1 MKVVIVGS
9 GAAGIGF
16 AEELKRQ
23 APDATI
29 TLVTRDTQ
37 GFYSRPSLSH
47 SFSQNDSVRR
57 IVIKTF
63 PALAS
68 AGIEV
73 RAGAE
78 AIAIAR
84 PTRQLEVAN
93 PDGSREQLAYDCLV
107 LATGSEAFVPPA
119 WASGREHFFVL
130 NRLEDMQAMRALRE
144 RVASDAPPTLH
155 STLHSTLHWAI
166 VGGGLIGLE
175 LASDL
180 RKAGDAVTVYHAA
193 DRLMERT
200 LDAETSERLLTHL
213 LSQEVEVLLG
223 QRVEGFSSAG
233 EGAVTV
239 TAASGS
245 RTFAAAVVS
254 IGFRPRTELAAAA
267 GLAVGRGIVCDRRF
281 ATEDPAIWA
290 VGDAAEIDGVLYPF
304 IVPIVSQA
312 KHLACLLA
320 GRSSAEWTTPS
331 FPIRIK
337 VHGFR

>member
-9 GAAGIGF
+9 GAAGIGL

-73 RAGAE
+73 RSGAE

-84 PTRQLEVAN
+84 EARQLEVASA
-93 PDGSREQLAYDCLV
+93 DGTREQLAYDCLV
-107 LATGSEAFVPPA
+107 LAPGSEAFVPPA
-119 WASGREHFFVL
+119 WAAGREHFFVL

-144 RVASDAPPTLH
+144 RAAEATLPR
-155 STLHSTLHWAI
+155 LPTLHWAI

-213 LSQEVEVLLG
+213 RGQEVEVLLG
-223 QRVEGFSSAG
+223 QKVEAFSPAG

-281 ATEDPAIWA
+281 ATQDPAIWA
-290 VGDAAEIDGVLYPF
+290 VGDAAEIDGILYPF

-312 KHLACLLA
+312 KHLAGLLA
-320 GRSSAEWTTPS
+320 GKTSAEWTAPT
-331 FPIRIK
+331 FPVRIK

>member
-9 GAAGIGF
+9 GMAGVGH
-16 AEELKRQ
+16 AEELRRQ
-23 APDATI
+23 APDAEVA
-29 TLVTRDTQ
+29 LVTRDTL

-47 SFSQNDSVRR
+47 SFSQDDNVRR

-63 PALAS
+63 SALAG

-78 AIAIAR
+78 ALSISR
-84 PTRQLEVAN
+84 PTRQLEVKNA
-93 PDGSREQLAYDCLV
+93 DGRREQIAYDHLV
-107 LATGSEAFVPPA
+107 LATGSEALVPPA
-119 WASGREHFFVL
+119 WSGGREHFFVL

-144 RVASDAPPTLH
+144 RVAASGRPA
-155 STLHSTLHWAI
+155 LHWAI

-180 RKAGDAVTVYHAA
+180 RKAGDEVSVYHAA

-200 LDAETSERLLTHL
+200 LDAETSERLLAHL
-213 LSQEVEVLLG
+213 RGQGIEVMLE
-223 QRVEGFSSAG
+223 QRVAGFASAA

-239 TAASGS
+239 TAAGGS
-245 RTFAAAVVS
+245 RTFGAAVVA

-281 ATEDPAIWA
+281 ATEDPAIRA
-290 VGDAAEIDGVLYPF
+290 VGDAAEVDGALYPF
-304 IVPIVSQA
+304 VVPIVSQA
-312 KHLACLLA
+312 KHLASLLS
-320 GRSSAEWTTPS
+320 GKHSTEWTAPS
-331 FPIRIK
+331 FPIRMKI
-337 VHGFR
+337 HGFR

>member
-1 MKVVIVGS
+1 VKVVIVGS
-9 GAAGIGF
+9 GMAGVGL

-23 APDATI
+23 APDAKI
-29 TLVTRDTQ
+29 EMVTRDTL

-68 AGIEV
+68 AGIEM

-78 AIAIAR
+78 AVAISR

-93 PDGSREQLAYDCLV
+93 ADGSREQLAYDCLV
-107 LATGSEAFVPPA
+107 LAPGSEAFVPPA
-119 WASGREHFFVL
+119 WAAGREHFFVL
-130 NRLEDMQAMRALRE
+130 NRLEDMHAMRALRE
-144 RVASDAPPTLH
+144 RVAAATLPDI
-155 STLHSTLHWAI
+155 HWAI

-200 LDAETSERLLTHL
+200 LDAETSERLLAHL
-213 LSQEVEVLLG
+213 HSQEIEVLLG

-233 EGAVTV
+233 EGNVTV

-245 RTFAAAVVS
+245 RTFAAAIVA

-281 ATEDPAIWA
+281 ATEDPAIWT
-290 VGDAAEIDGVLYPF
+290 VGDAAEVEGVLYPF
-304 IVPIVSQA
+304 VVPILSQA
-312 KHLACLLA
+312 KHLAGLLA
-320 GRSSAEWTTPS
+320 GKTSDEWTAPT

-337 VHGFR
+337 IHGFR

>member
-9 GAAGIGF
+9 GAAGIGL

-23 APDATI
+23 APDASI
-29 TLVTRDTQ
+29 ALITRDTQ

-47 SFSQNDSVRR
+47 CFSQNDSVRR

-73 RAGAE
+73 RAGTD

-84 PTRQLEVAN
+84 PTRQLEVTNA
-93 PDGSREQLAYDCLV
+93 DGSREQLAYDCLV
-107 LATGSEAFVPPA
+107 LAPGSEAFVPPA
-119 WASGREHFFVL
+119 WGAGREHFFVL

-144 RVASDAPPTLH
+144 RVAAESLP
-155 STLHSTLHWAI
+155 TLHWAI

-200 LDAETSERLLTHL
+200 LDAETSERLLGHL
-213 LSQEVEVLLG
+213 RSQEIEVLLG
-223 QRVEGFSSAG
+223 QRVEGFSSAE

-239 TAASGS
+239 SAASGS
-245 RTFAAAVVS
+245 RTFAAAVVAV
-254 IGFRPRTELAAAA
+254 GFRPRTELAAAA
-267 GLAVGRGIVCDRRF
+267 GLTVGRGIVCDRRF
-281 ATEDPAIWA
+281 ATTDPAIWA
-290 VGDAAEIDGVLYPF
+290 VGDAAEVDGVLYPF
-304 IVPIVSQA
+304 VVPIVSQA

-320 GRSSAEWTTPS
+320 GKNSAEWTAPS
-331 FPIRIK
+331 FPVRIK

>member
-9 GAAGIGF
+9 GAAGVGL

-23 APDATI
+23 APDAAI

-37 GFYSRPSLSH
+37 GFYARPSLSH
-47 SFSQNDSVRR
+47 SFSQDDSVRR

-63 PALAS
+63 SALAG
-68 AGIEV
+68 AGIEI

-78 AIAIAR
+78 AVAISR
-84 PTRQLEVAN
+84 PTRQLEVADAN
-93 PDGSREQLAYDCLV
+93 GGREQLAYDGLV
-107 LATGSEAFVPPA
+107 LAPGSEAFVPPA
-119 WASGREHFFVL
+119 WAGGREHFFVL
-130 NRLEDMQAMRALRE
+130 NRLEDMQAMRALRA
-144 RVASDAPPTLH
+144 RVAATSLP
-155 STLHSTLHWAI
+155 TLHWAI

-193 DRLMERT
+193 DRLLERT

-213 LSQEVEVLLG
+213 QGQGIEIMLG
-223 QRVEGFSSAG
+223 QRVESFSSPA
-233 EGAVTV
+233 EDAVTV
-239 TAASGS
+239 TAASGA
-245 RTFAAAVVS
+245 RTFAAAVVA

-290 VGDAAEIDGVLYPF
+290 VGDAAEVDGVLYPF
-304 IVPIVSQA
+304 VVPIVSQG
-312 KHLACLLA
+312 KHLASLLS
-320 GRSSAEWTTPS
+320 GKSSAEWMAPS

-337 VHGFR
+337 IHGFR